1 MYERRTCK
9 KPYKF
14 YFHVKRI
21 VIAFSTFFTIVLYY
35 NWVQAN
41 TVGARA
47 TIKHND
53 YGFTLIKFD
62 RLIPHLVD
70 SFAFPIH
77 IQQVLFVD
85 EVDNMEW
92 KVVLCKQP
100 RGTRVA
106 SRAKEVPELEC
117 LNMGRDGDP

>member
-53 YGFTLIKFD
+53 YGFTLI
-62 RLIPHLVD
+62 
-70 SFAFPIH
+70 AFPIH